1 MSKDYRI
8 SPIFGILTD
17 PEDIAVFDRQ
27 QAEKDM
33 EKAYWEAQQQAEE
46 EAYLRAIEEEM
57 YNLQWG
63 EYWMGLMEENEMITN
78 Y

>member
-1 MSKDYRI
+1 MSEYRI
-8 SPIFGILTD
+8 HPVFGILTD

-27 QAEKDM
+27 QAEEDM

-46 EAYLRAIEEEM
+46 EAYWRAMEEDM

-63 EYWMGLMEENEMITN
+63 EYWIDLMQENEMITD
-78 Y
+78 

>member
-33 EKAYWEAQQQAEE
+33 EKAYWEAQQQAEYEAEMRAYE
-46 EAYLRAIEEEM
+46 EAYFQAEYE
-57 YNLQWG
+57 Y
-63 EYWMGLMEENEMITN
+63 YWMLFMQENEMITD
-78 Y
+78 

>member
-27 QAEKDM
+27 QSEKDM
-33 EKAYWEAQQQAEE
+33 EKAYWEAQQQAEYE
-46 EAYLRAIEEEM
+46 AEMRAYAEAYSQAEYE
-57 YNLQWG
+57 Y
-63 EYWMGLMEENEMITN
+63 YWMLFMQENEMITD
-78 Y
+78 